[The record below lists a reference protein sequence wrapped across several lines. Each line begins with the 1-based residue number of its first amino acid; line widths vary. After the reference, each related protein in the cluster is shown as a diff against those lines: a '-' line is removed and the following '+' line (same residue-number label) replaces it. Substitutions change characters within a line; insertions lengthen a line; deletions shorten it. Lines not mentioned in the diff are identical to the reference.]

1 MAALTLSG
9 KRVLLGV
16 SAGIA
21 AYKSALITRQLKQ
34 AGCEVRVVMTHG
46 AQAFITPMTL
56 QALSGE
62 PVRTSLLD
70 TDAEAGMGH
79 IELARWADVI
89 LIAPATADLI
99 ARLVHGFADDLLT
112 TLCLASNAPK
122 LIAPAMNQAMWR
134 HPATQRNVATLN
146 ADDWQL
152 IGPDAGD
159 QACGDNGPGR
169 MSEPDDIVAALFA
182 RLAPPAG
189 AATGKHIVITAGPT
203 REALDP
209 VRYLTKH
216 VLSNKSSG
224 KMGYALAAAALEQGA
239 RVTLISGPVALS
251 TPFGAEAVAVESAAE
266 MHAAALRLAPD
277 ADVFIGCAAVSD
289 YRAAETA
296 AHKLKK
302 TDNDDTLTLTLIKKP
317 RHYFRGRRAG
327 NGPTPAGGGRLCRR
341 NPGRRTLRR
350 RQARA
355 QGAGHDCRQRRIHRR
370 AGLWQRRQRRL
381 ATVAHTLGQHQRAPA
396 APAQNPASTDGHPAR
411 AGTITRPDTDTYQGI
426 IMTTAAARPRLECQL
441 LDERLRDHM
450 PTYATEGSA
459 GMDLRALLDAPLTL
473 EPGDCE
479 LVRTGLAIYIRD
491 PNLAGMIL
499 PRSGLGHK
507 HGIVLGNLVGLIDA
521 DYQGELMISVWNRGQ
536 RAFTV
541 EPFERLAQYVL
552 VPVVQAELEVVEHF
566 TASQRGDGGFGSTG
580 AR

>member
-21 AYKSALITRQLKQ
+21 AYKSALITRLLKQ
-34 AGCEVRVVMTHG
+34 ADCEVRVVMTHG

-112 TLCLASNAPK
+112 TLCLASDAPK

-134 HPATQRNVATLN
+134 NPATQRNVATLN
-146 ADDWQL
+146 GDGWQL

-182 RLAPPAG
+182 RFTPPAG
-189 AATGKHIVITAGPT
+189 AAIGKHVVITAGPT

-209 VRYLTKH
+209 VRYLTNH
-216 VLSNKSSG
+216 SSG
-224 KMGYALAAAALEQGA
+224 KMGYALADAALEQGA

-251 TPFGAEAVAVESAAE
+251 TPAGAEAVAVESAAE
-266 MHAAALRLAPD
+266 MHAAALRLAPG

-302 TDNDDTLTLTLIKKP
+302 TDNDDTLTLTLIK
-317 RHYFRGRRAG
+317 
-327 NGPTPAGGGRLCRR
+327 
-341 NPGRRTLRR
+341 NPDIIAEVAALEVAQRPPVVVGFAAETQDVERYAANKL
-350 RQARA
+350 ARKA
-355 QGAGHDCRQRRIHRR
+355 LDMIVANDVSA
-370 AGLWQRRQRRL
+370 AGL
-381 ATVAHTLGQHQRAPA
+381 
-396 APAQNPASTDGHPAR
+396 
-411 AGTITRPDTDTYQGI
+411 
-426 IMTTAAARPRLECQL
+426 
-441 LDERLRDHM
+441 
-450 PTYATEGSA
+450 
-459 GMDLRALLDAPLTL
+459 
-473 EPGDCE
+473 
-479 LVRTGLAIYIRD
+479 
-491 PNLAGMIL
+491 
-499 PRSGLGHK
+499 
-507 HGIVLGNLVGLIDA
+507 
-521 DYQGELMISVWNRGQ
+521 
-536 RAFTV
+536 
-541 EPFERLAQYVL
+541 
-552 VPVVQAELEVVEHF
+552 
-566 TASQRGDGGFGSTG
+566 GFGSDDNAAWLLWRAPSGNASEHQPPQPKTRL
-580 AR
+580 ARTVIQRALALLPAPPSTPTKESS